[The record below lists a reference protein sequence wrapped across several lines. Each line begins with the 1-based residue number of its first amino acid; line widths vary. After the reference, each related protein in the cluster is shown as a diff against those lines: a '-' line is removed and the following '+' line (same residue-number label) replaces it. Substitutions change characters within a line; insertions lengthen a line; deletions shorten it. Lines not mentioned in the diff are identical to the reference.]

1 MISYLKD
8 LAAIV
13 NNSFCFYW
21 MWRSFVCKFCIELA
35 ILKVVFSYIKYSS
48 FAQSN
53 RVCSSEM
60 HFFTLA
66 NLHSPKVFFTT
77 HSCSSVVLS
86 SSLRRFTPTKLSFTT
101 FTGFFSFFLTLN
113 QVGGIT
119 LPSNKLN
126 QTIRLLTNKLFKIMQ
141 KRKTRE
147 T

>member
-1 MISYLKD
+1 
-8 LAAIV
+8 
-13 NNSFCFYW
+13 

-86 SSLRRFTPTKLSFTT
+86 SSLGRFTPTKLSFTT
-101 FTGFFSFFLTLN
+101 FTGFFSFFLTLIR
-113 QVGGIT
+113 GRGIK
-119 LPSNKLN
+119 LFPIKLN
-126 QTIRLLTNKLFKIMQ
+126 QTIKLPNIKLFKTMQ
-141 KRKTRE
+141 KRKTRD
-147 T
+147 TSKNLVTFNII